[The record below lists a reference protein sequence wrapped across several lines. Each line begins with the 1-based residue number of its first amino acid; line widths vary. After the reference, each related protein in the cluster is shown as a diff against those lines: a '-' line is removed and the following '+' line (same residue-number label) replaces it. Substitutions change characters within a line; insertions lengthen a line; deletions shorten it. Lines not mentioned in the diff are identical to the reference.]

1 MGTFAC
7 GDVKRRWH
15 TQQRALDLLVYITNN
30 FVLSR
35 AHVLCECISHILYAA
50 DVKSQSGIMLPLVHI
65 QKTDY
70 HSLFSHVRGCIREFP
85 CAGAAYVAGWLVRVF
100 LKISS
105 AMPRYSS
112 VHLNKI
118 PSNSQ
123 QRVVRWNLQAP
134 PRRQASDLAKT
145 RKPFT

>member
-70 HSLFSHVRGCIREFP
+70 HSLFAHVRGCIREFP
-85 CAGAAYVAGWLVRVF
+85 RAGAAYVAGWYDESSWKYQVRCHDTQVF
-100 LKISS
+100 TWIKY
-105 AMPRYSS
+105 PRTASS
-112 VHLNKI
+112 V
-118 PSNSQ
+118 
-123 QRVVRWNLQAP
+123 
-134 PRRQASDLAKT
+134 
-145 RKPFT
+145 